1 MRIRKWEGG
10 RLGRW
15 EVGKDEKEGGRE
27 KEREGR
33 RDGGGKG
40 GGKVE
45 NRDGMDGKRGEV
57 RW

>member
-1 MRIRKWEGG
+1 M
-10 RLGRW
+10 GRW
-15 EVGKDEKEGGRE
+15 EGGKDEKEGGRE